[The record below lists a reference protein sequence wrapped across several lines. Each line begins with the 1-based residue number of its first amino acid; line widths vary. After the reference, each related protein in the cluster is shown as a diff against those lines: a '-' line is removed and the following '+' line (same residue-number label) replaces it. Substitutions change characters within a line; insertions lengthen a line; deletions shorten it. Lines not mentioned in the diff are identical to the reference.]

1 MNYFYF
7 FRNIIL
13 LIIIYKMS
21 LVICS
26 NQDADGQSERLQS
39 SVFKPWAFRN
49 TLSSTYKI
57 PANSQVALQSC
68 KVNIDG
74 RVVLSSANS
83 KFYQYFGQKLD
94 LDGTTA
100 PQEDQTTSYPVYT
113 DFLLNSQEGI
123 LEVTIDDFANTIQAA
138 IRETTFHPNVKD
150 KPTCEVLRNA
160 SSLDFLGYKI
170 TYDQTTA
177 KEAGVPANDAFE
189 QWYRKDGLYS
199 DVSGSGIFSFSSGVF
214 TRVTASDKDTC
225 AAICPKLP
233 MHNLTGELTVN
244 ISGTSGRAN
253 ASGVEWHVGLS
264 RYINNIDDDGY
275 YYPPYTNHRVFSDFF
290 QEIFVDFGI
299 ARDSDGDLVLYQ
311 YGWDNTYKELV
322 YQEIQYWTNTNSYF
336 TSKENI
342 SGKNYTDVK
351 FEVKGEVVIAKI
363 YDSTAKAWRTIT
375 EYAAGEPK
383 NSYYKPVHQ
392 ACWCLHPVLAIGTDE
407 ASALNCTLQITEF
420 NDVDVVDYDPKVAY
434 KGGWYE
440 TMELTNNL
448 GLCKE
453 VESRK
458 IIETTDATAYT
469 QVEVNASD
477 GIVYDNVFI
486 LQQSDIYKETP
497 GANAGPI
504 LGFNSAIVD
513 TPTTIV
519 DLNKKSYHSNFAPS
533 LVSSLSMFVR
543 LNNFGQSTTNARV
556 GNRSKIL
563 AHLTDLENKSGRNT
577 YEPSNLIWLDLDN
590 TADLN
595 INEFDIS
602 FCYVNEQ
609 FATILTGQSIVALY
623 FRKKPRDFD

>member
-1 MNYFYF
+1 
-7 FRNIIL
+7 
-13 LIIIYKMS
+13 MS

-83 KFYQYFGQKLD
+83 KFYQYFGEKLD
-94 LDGTTA
+94 LAGGD
-100 PQEDQTTSYPVYT
+100 PQSYETTSYPVYT

-123 LEVTIDDFANTIQAA
+123 LEVTLDDFANTIQAA

-170 TYDQTTA
+170 TYDQTTD
-177 KEAGVPANDAFE
+177 KVAGVPANDAFE
-189 QWYRKDGLYS
+189 QWYRNDGVYS
-199 DVSGSGIFSFSSGVF
+199 DVSGSGIFSFTGGVF
-214 TRVTASDKDTC
+214 TRVTALDTVHC

-264 RYINNIDDDGY
+264 RYINNVDDTGY
-275 YYPPYTNHRVFSDFF
+275 YYPPYTNHRVFSDF
-290 QEIFVDFGI
+290 EEEVFVDFGI
-299 ARDSDGDLVLYQ
+299 ARDSEDDLVLYQ
-311 YGWDNTYKELV
+311 YGWNSTYNGLV
-322 YQEIQYWTNTNSYF
+322 YQEIQYWNNTNSF
-336 TSKENI
+336 FSSKENLA
-342 SGKNYTDVK
+342 GKNYTDVK
-351 FEVKGEVVIAKI
+351 FEVEGEVVKAKI
-363 YDSTAKAWRTIT
+363 YDGGDNKGHGAAWRTIT

-383 NSYYKPVHQ
+383 DSYYKPVHQ
-392 ACWCLHPVLAIGTDE
+392 ACWCLHPVLAVGTKTG
-407 ASALNCTLQITEF
+407 ALNCTLEITEF
-420 NDVDVVDYDPKVAY
+420 NDVDVVDYNPKVAY

-448 GLCKE
+448 SLCEE
-453 VESRK
+453 VEKRK
-458 IIETTDATAYT
+458 IIQTTAVDVYT
-469 QVEVNASD
+469 QVQVNASN
-477 GIVYDNVFI
+477 GIVYDNVLI
-486 LQQSDIYKETP
+486 LQKSDIYKETP

-543 LNNFGQSTTNARV
+543 LNNFGQNTTNARV

>member
-1 MNYFYF
+1 
-7 FRNIIL
+7 
-13 LIIIYKMS
+13 MS

-83 KFYQYFGQKLD
+83 NFYQYFGEKLD
-94 LDGTTA
+94 LAGGD
-100 PQEDQTTSYPVYT
+100 PQSNETTSYPVYT

-123 LEVTIDDFANTIQAA
+123 LEVTLDDFANTIQAA

-150 KPTCEVLRNA
+150 KPTCEVIRNA

-170 TYDQTTA
+170 TYDQTTD
-177 KEAGVPANDAFE
+177 KFAGVPANDAFE
-189 QWYRKDGLYS
+189 QWYRNDGDYS
-199 DVSGSGIFSFSSGVF
+199 DVSGSGIFSFTGGVF
-214 TRVTASDKDTC
+214 SRESASDTVHC

-264 RYINNIDDDGY
+264 RYINNVDDDGY
-275 YYPPYTNHRVFSDFF
+275 YYPPYTNHRVFSDFI
-290 QEIFVDFGI
+290 EEVFVDFGI

-311 YGWDNTYKELV
+311 YGWDSTYNELV
-322 YQEIQYWTNTNSYF
+322 FQKIEYWNNTNSYF
-336 TSKENI
+336 TSQENL
-342 SGKNYTDVK
+342 SGKDYTDVK
-351 FEVKGEVVIAKI
+351 FEVEGEVVKAKI
-363 YDSTAKAWRTIT
+363 YDNASAAWRTIT
-375 EYAAGEPK
+375 EYAAGQPK

-392 ACWCLHPVLAIGTDE
+392 ACWCLHPVLAVGTETADGG
-407 ASALNCTLQITEF
+407 SALNCTLEITNF
-420 NDVDVVDYDPKVAY
+420 NDVDVVDYNPKVAY

-448 GLCKE
+448 RLCEE

-458 IIETTDATAYT
+458 IIETTDATVYT

-477 GIVYDNVFI
+477 GIVYDNVLI
-486 LQQSDIYKETP
+486 LQKSDIYKETP

-504 LGFNSAIVD
+504 LGFNGAIVD

-519 DLNKKSYHSNFAPS
+519 DLNQKSYHSNFAPS
-533 LVSSLSMFVR
+533 LVSSLSMFIR
-543 LNNFGQSTTNARV
+543 LNNFGQNTTNARV
-556 GNRSKIL
+556 GNRSKIIS
-563 AHLTDLENKSGRNT
+563 HLTDLETKTGRQT
-577 YEPSNLIWLDLDN
+577 YEPSNLVWLDLDN
-590 TADLN
+590 PAPLTV
-595 INEFDIS
+595 NEFDIS

-609 FATILTGQSIVALY
+609 YSTILVGQSIVALY
-623 FRKKPRDFD
+623 FRKKPRDLM

>member
-1 MNYFYF
+1 
-7 FRNIIL
+7 
-13 LIIIYKMS
+13 MS

-39 SVFKPWAFRN
+39 SVFKPWSFRN

-83 KFYQYFGQKLD
+83 KFYQYFGEKLD
-94 LDGTTA
+94 LAGGA
-100 PQEDQTTSYPVYT
+100 PQSNQTTSYPVYT

-123 LEVTIDDFANTIQAA
+123 LEVSVDDFANTIQAA

-170 TYDQTTA
+170 TYDQTTD
-177 KEAGVPANDAFE
+177 KFAGVPANGAFE
-189 QWYRKDGLYS
+189 QWFRNDGVFS
-199 DVSGSGIFSFSSGVF
+199 DVSGSGIFSFASGVF
-214 TRVTASDKDTC
+214 TRETDKPAYTC
-225 AAICPKLP
+225 AGICPKLP

-244 ISGTSGRAN
+244 ISGTYGRAN

-264 RYINNIDDDGY
+264 RYINNVDEQGY
-275 YYPPYTNHRVFSDFF
+275 YYPFYTNYYDAPHSDF
-290 QEIFVDFGI
+290 EEEVFVDFGI
-299 ARDSDGDLVLYQ
+299 ARDSDDDLVLYQ
-311 YGWDNTYKELV
+311 YGWNSTYNGLV
-322 YQEIQYWTNTNSYF
+322 YQEIQFWNNTNSYF
-336 TSKENI
+336 TSKENLA
-342 SGKNYTDVK
+342 GKDYTDVK
-351 FEVKGEVVIAKI
+351 FEVQGEKVKAKI
-363 YDSTAKAWRTIT
+363 YDNASSAWRIIT
-375 EYAAGEPK
+375 EYADLQPK
-383 NSYYKPVHQ
+383 DSYYKPVHQ
-392 ACWCLHPVLAIGTDE
+392 ACWCLHPVLAVGTKTG
-407 ASALNCTLQITEF
+407 ALNCTLEITDF
-420 NDVDVVDYDPKVAY
+420 NDVDVVDYNPKVAY

-440 TMELTNNL
+440 TMELTDNL
-448 GLCKE
+448 RLCEE

-458 IIETTDATAYT
+458 IIQTTDATVYT
-469 QVEVNASD
+469 QVNTNASG
-477 GIVYDNVFI
+477 GIVYDNVLI
-486 LQQSDIYKETP
+486 LQKSDIYKETP

-504 LGFNSAIVD
+504 LGFNGGIVD
-513 TPTTIV
+513 TPTNTV
-519 DLNKKSYHSNFAPS
+519 NLNQKSYHSNFAPS

-543 LNNFGQSTTNARV
+543 LNNFGQNTTNARV

-563 AHLTDLENKSGRNT
+563 AHLTNLESKSGRNT

-590 TADLN
+590 PSELN
-595 INEFDIS
+595 VNEFDIS

-609 FATILTGQSIVALY
+609 FATILTGQSIVGLY